1 MAKEFSRSRRVA
13 QQLQQEIARI
23 LQREVKDPRV
33 GMATVSSI
41 DLSRDLSYAKV
52 YVTFFNID
60 NDEECIKEGI
70 AALDTASGYIRSLV
84 GSAMKLRIVPEL
96 RFIYDN
102 TLVEG
107 MRLSN
112 LVTEVRAKDKQ
123 LQESFGTQDEADA
136 DANAKD
142 GES

>member
-1 MAKEFSRSRRVA
+1 MAKEFSRARRVA

-33 GMATVSSI
+33 GMVTVSSI

-60 NDEECIKEGI
+60 NDAERIEEGVK
-70 AALDTASGYIRSLV
+70 ALNTASGYIRTLV

-107 MRLSN
+107 MRMSN
-112 LVTEVRAKDKQ
+112 LVTEVSAKDKA
-123 LQESFGTQDEADA
+123 LQEKFGTEASDTEEEEA
-136 DANAKD
+136 
-142 GES
+142 

>member
-33 GMATVSSI
+33 GMVTVSSI

-60 NDEECIKEGI
+60 DDEARIKDGI
-70 AALDTASGYIRSLV
+70 AALDAASGYIRSLV

-107 MRLSN
+107 MRLST
-112 LVTEVRAKDKQ
+112 LVTEVRAKDKK
-123 LQESFGTQDEADA
+123 LQDDYGTTEGDDKDA
-136 DANAKD
+136 SE

>member
-23 LQREVKDPRV
+23 LQRDVKDPRV
-33 GMATVSSI
+33 GMVTVSSI
-41 DLSRDLSYAKV
+41 DVSRDLAYAKV

-60 NDEECIKEGI
+60 NDEARIKEGI
-70 AALDTASGYIRSLV
+70 EALESASGYIRSLV

-96 RFIYDN
+96 QFLYDN

-107 MRLSN
+107 MRMSN
-112 LVTEVRAKDKQ
+112 LVSEVRSNDKQ
-123 LQESFGTQDEADA
+123 KQEKFGTTEATPEDE
-136 DANAKD
+136 
-142 GES
+142 GEA

>member
-13 QQLQQEIARI
+13 QQLQQEVARI

-33 GMATVSSI
+33 GMVTVSSI

-60 NDEECIKEGI
+60 NDEARIKEGI
-70 AALDTASGYIRSLV
+70 AALDAASGYIRSLV

-96 RFIYDN
+96 RFLYDN

-107 MRLSN
+107 MRMSN
-112 LVTEVRAKDKQ
+112 LVTEVRAKDKA
-123 LQESFGTQDEADA
+123 LQESFGTEDKTEDDKNEGEA
-136 DANAKD
+136 
-142 GES
+142 

>member
-1 MAKEFSRSRRVA
+1 MAKEFSRARRVA

-23 LQREVKDPRV
+23 LQREIKDPRV
-33 GMATVSSI
+33 GMVTVSSI

-60 NDEECIKEGI
+60 NDEDRIKEGV
-70 AALDTASGYIRSLV
+70 AALDAASGYIRSLV

-107 MRLSN
+107 MRMSN
-112 LVTEVRAKDKQ
+112 LVTEVSAKDKA
-123 LQESFGTQDEADA
+123 LQEKFGTEANDTEEDA
-136 DANAKD
+136 
-142 GES
+142 

>member
-23 LQREVKDPRV
+23 LQRDVKDPRV
-33 GMATVSSI
+33 GMVTVSSI
-41 DLSRDLSYAKV
+41 DVSRDLAYAKV

-60 NDEECIKEGI
+60 NDEARIKEGI
-70 AALDTASGYIRSLV
+70 EALESASGYIRSLV

-96 RFIYDN
+96 RFLYDN

-107 MRLSN
+107 MRMSN
-112 LVTEVRAKDKQ
+112 LVSEVRSKDKQ
-123 LQESFGTQDEADA
+123 KQEEFGTEEDE
-136 DANAKD
+136 
-142 GES
+142 GEV

>member
-13 QQLQQEIARI
+13 QQLQQELARI

-33 GMATVSSI
+33 GMVTVSSI

-60 NDEECIKEGI
+60 NDEERIKEGVK
-70 AALDTASGYIRSLV
+70 ALESASGYIRSLV
-84 GSAMKLRIVPEL
+84 GSSMKLRIVPEL

-112 LVTEVRAKDKQ
+112 LVTEVRAKDKE
-123 LQESFGTQDEADA
+123 LQDNFGTVGDETDSTE
-136 DANAKD
+136 

>member
-136 DANAKD
+136 NAKD

>member
-33 GMATVSSI
+33 GMVTVSSI

-60 NDEECIKEGI
+60 NDEERIKEGV

-136 DANAKD
+136 KD

>member
-23 LQREVKDPRV
+23 LQRDVKDPRV
-33 GMATVSSI
+33 GMVTVSSI
-41 DLSRDLSYAKV
+41 DVSRDLAYAKV

-60 NDEECIKEGI
+60 NDEERIKEGI
-70 AALDTASGYIRSLV
+70 EALESASGYIRSLV

-96 RFIYDN
+96 RFLYDN

-107 MRLSN
+107 MRMSN
-112 LVTEVRAKDKQ
+112 LVSEVRMKDKQ
-123 LQESFGTQDEADA
+123 MQEEFGTVEVKPEDE
-136 DANAKD
+136 
-142 GES
+142 GEV

>member
-33 GMATVSSI
+33 GMVTVSSI

-60 NDEECIKEGI
+60 NDEERIKDGI

-107 MRLSN
+107 MRLSS
-112 LVTEVRAKDKQ
+112 LVTEVRAKDKK
-123 LQESFGTQDEADA
+123 LQDDYGTTADEDSSE
-136 DANAKD
+136 

>member
-33 GMATVSSI
+33 GMVTVSSI

-60 NDEECIKEGI
+60 NDEERIKDGI

-84 GSAMKLRIVPEL
+84 GSSMKLRIVPEL

-107 MRLSN
+107 MRLSS
-112 LVTEVRAKDKQ
+112 LVTEVRAEDKKKQ
-123 LQESFGTQDEADA
+123 DDFGTTADE
-136 DANAKD
+136 KD
-142 GES
+142 TSEGES

>member
-136 DANAKD
+136 KD